1 MKLIKFLEI
10 RILHLIQKKITMSL
24 KKTVVAFNI
33 NYIQYEN
40 IGDKHKTLTINEYL
54 DRIRPYLSEVIN
66 DHKAQGKCK
75 IQLIIAINFMSSK
88 DSNETRTMPTKSDN
102 IEIMI
107 GNETDEII
115 EELFESLLQRY
126 EEGLEES
133 MKGSEFIFDSVDV
146 VLYYNLN
153 KISLYRGGS
162 YIDSPNW
169 LKNKKSTI
177 NQKNND
183 NRCFQ
188 YAVTAVLN
196 HEQIKKNLQ
205 RRSKIKPFIDQYNR
219 KEIVSIT

>member
-1 MKLIKFLEI
+1 
-10 RILHLIQKKITMSL
+10 
-24 KKTVVAFNI
+24 
-33 NYIQYEN
+33 
-40 IGDKHKTLTINEYL
+40 
-54 DRIRPYLSEVIN
+54 
-66 DHKAQGKCK
+66 
-75 IQLIIAINFMSSK
+75 MSSK

-219 KEIVSIT
+219 KEIEFPSHKKDWKKFELNNESIALNALCVPYNTEEIRHADK